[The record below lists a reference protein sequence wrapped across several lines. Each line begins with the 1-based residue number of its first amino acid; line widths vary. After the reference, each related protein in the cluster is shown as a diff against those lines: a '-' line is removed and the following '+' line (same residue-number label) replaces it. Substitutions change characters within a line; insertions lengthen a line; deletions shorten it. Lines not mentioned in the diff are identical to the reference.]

1 VNRYIERFLSRRRES
16 ASLHTLRA
24 YRQNLL
30 ALADYCRKRGVKHPR
45 ELTHRLLR
53 GFLVELNQAELKKAT
68 IARYLA
74 ALRALTRFLV
84 REGVLKSDPALA
96 LRTPGHR
103 RPLPIHLSEEEVER
117 LIDAALRPRDR
128 AILETLYGG
137 GLRVAE
143 LVGLDRDDLDLKH
156 GIARVRGK
164 GRKERLAPIGRAA
177 VQSIREYL
185 SRRPRTADPR
195 PVFLNRQG
203 NRLTARSV
211 RRLIG
216 ACALKA
222 GIDPRT
228 TPHTLRHSFATHL
241 LDRGA
246 DLREVQELLGHKN
259 IATTQIYTHVSMER
273 LKKVYEKAHPRA

>member
-1 VNRYIERFLSRRRES
+1 
-16 ASLHTLRA
+16 
-24 YRQNLL
+24 
-30 ALADYCRKRGVKHPR
+30 
-45 ELTHRLLR
+45 
-53 GFLVELNQAELKKAT
+53 T

-74 ALRALTRFLV
+74 ALRALTRFLLL
-84 REGVLKSDPALA
+84 EGVLKSDPALA

-103 RPLPIHLSEEEVER
+103 RPLPIHLSEEEVDR
-117 LIDAALRPRDR
+117 LIDAAPGPRDR

-177 VQSIREYL
+177 VKSIRAYL
-185 SRRPRTADPR
+185 SKRPSAADPR

-216 ACALKA
+216 ACALRWATRTSRPRRSTPTFPWSGCERSTKRPIRARRRLRAGRAPAPLRRRRFRRTAHGRSRAGSTHKA
-222 GIDPRT
+222 PAQEGRQRC
-228 TPHTLRHSFATHL
+228 HGEGGGRFARL
-241 LDRGA
+241 A
-246 DLREVQELLGHKN
+246 RENARL
-259 IATTQIYTHVSMER
+259 ER
-273 LKKVYEKAHPRA
+273 PVGRRRL